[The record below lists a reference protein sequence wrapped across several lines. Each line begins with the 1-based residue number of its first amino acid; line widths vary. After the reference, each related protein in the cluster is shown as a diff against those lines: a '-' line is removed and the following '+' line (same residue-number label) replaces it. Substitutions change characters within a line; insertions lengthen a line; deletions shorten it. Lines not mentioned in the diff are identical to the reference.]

1 MDIQYNNSNDIQY
14 NNSNDVHNN
23 NSNDIHNNNSNDVH
37 NNNSND
43 IHNNNSNDVHNNNSN
58 DVHNNNSND
67 VQNNNTND
75 VQNNNHNNIQNNNQK
90 YIKDNIQNTY
100 KKDNKTSSNKR
111 QYVDIEEVEN
121 IINKKLRIL
130 DEIPQILKKRS
141 MNNNEETSNNNKNHK
156 KIKTNKEI
164 MNITKNKPT
173 TFKEAINSPDKL
185 MWIKAINNELDNLY
199 NNKIMTFV
207 RHIPKNT
214 NLIST
219 KWIFTNKTDENNN
232 IIKHKARL
240 VARGFKQIEGK
251 DFNIT
256 YSPTLNSESI
266 RIILSIASKM
276 KWKVFQLDIKAA
288 YLNADLD
295 KTLYVNIPEGDKNY
309 KKGFWKLNKAL
320 YGLRQ
325 AGRQWFLTIS
335 NFLIKNG
342 FQQLSSEQCIFKKV
356 KNNKLITL
364 IGLYVDDM
372 LICGSTS
379 ETNKII
385 NKIKGR
391 FKISNCEPIKYMLGI
406 KIEKQN
412 NYFLLSQQ
420 HLINSLLEQ
429 YNITNIKKTRTPCV
443 GDNTISENK
452 TPFDQSTYKSAIG
465 SLLYIA
471 KTTRPD
477 ISFSV
482 NKAARKCERPT
493 KSDWN
498 KVLNIFKYLNST
510 KEYKLK
516 LDGQGT
522 LNAYT
527 DSDFAGDIEDRKS
540 TSGYLIL
547 IGESPICWG
556 SKKQSIV
563 ATSTTEAEYVATS
576 ECIKKVLW
584 IRNIFKELFNFNK
597 PITVYTD
604 NLSSLKTIEN
614 GELNSKL
621 KHISIKYHFNRDN
634 ILYNRIKLKYI
645 ESKKM
650 LADTLTKNINGTQ
663 MSQFT
668 DKILFKP

>member
-1 MDIQYNNSNDIQY
+1 
-14 NNSNDVHNN
+14 
-23 NSNDIHNNNSNDVH
+23 
-37 NNNSND
+37 
-43 IHNNNSNDVHNNNSN
+43 
-58 DVHNNNSND
+58 
-67 VQNNNTND
+67 
-75 VQNNNHNNIQNNNQK
+75 
-90 YIKDNIQNTY
+90 
-100 KKDNKTSSNKR
+100 
-111 QYVDIEEVEN
+111 
-121 IINKKLRIL
+121 
-130 DEIPQILKKRS
+130 
-141 MNNNEETSNNNKNHK
+141 
-156 KIKTNKEI
+156 
-164 MNITKNKPT
+164 
-173 TFKEAINSPDKL
+173 
-185 MWIKAINNELDNLY
+185 
-199 NNKIMTFV
+199 
-207 RHIPKNT
+207 
-214 NLIST
+214 
-219 KWIFTNKTDENNN
+219 
-232 IIKHKARL
+232 
-240 VARGFKQIEGK
+240 
-251 DFNIT
+251 
-256 YSPTLNSESI
+256 
-266 RIILSIASKM
+266 
-276 KWKVFQLDIKAA
+276 
-288 YLNADLD
+288 
-295 KTLYVNIPEGDKNY
+295 
-309 KKGFWKLNKAL
+309 
-320 YGLRQ
+320 
-325 AGRQWFLTIS
+325 
-335 NFLIKNG
+335 
-342 FQQLSSEQCIFKKV
+342 
-356 KNNKLITL
+356 
-364 IGLYVDDM
+364 
-372 LICGSTS
+372 
-379 ETNKII
+379 
-385 NKIKGR
+385 
-391 FKISNCEPIKYMLGI
+391 MLGI